1 MHSLKRNGD
10 NIAQEFMRLVN
21 KGSMTKVAMDLFE
34 DNDKPKDSVT
44 PGGLTPPPDGQ
55 MTIGEDDAE
64 ALIGEMPEPT
74 TDDILAMLQDAATAS
89 SADQSMG
96 KGMAAAIDNVTA
108 YNSDETRILN
118 GLEKIASDLRGKGE
132 GFAADVVEAT
142 SNSIKDDLRQ
152 SVQKRAFLISGLKK
166 IAEDLYRSNDPLAGD
181 MVAVTIAKLGGD
193 SLEG

>member
-1 MHSLKRNGD
+1 
-10 NIAQEFMRLVN
+10 
-21 KGSMTKVAMDLFE
+21 
-34 DNDKPKDSVT
+34 
-44 PGGLTPPPDGQ
+44 
-55 MTIGEDDAE
+55 
-64 ALIGEMPEPT
+64 
-74 TDDILAMLQDAATAS
+74 LAMLQEAATAS
-89 SADQSMG
+89 AAADQSMG

-166 IAEDLYRSNDPLAGD
+166 IADDLYRSDDPLAGD
-181 MVAVTIAKLGGD
+181 MVSVTINKLGGD
-193 SLEG
+193 AGSTDA